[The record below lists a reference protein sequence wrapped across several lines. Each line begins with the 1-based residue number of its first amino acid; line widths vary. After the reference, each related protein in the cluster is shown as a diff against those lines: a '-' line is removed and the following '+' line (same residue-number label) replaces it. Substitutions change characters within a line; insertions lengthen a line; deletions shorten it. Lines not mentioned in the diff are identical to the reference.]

1 MSHSVRLGL
10 SKVCAERGNNQ
21 KVKTCQCLIP
31 PLYWPPC
38 AIRQKAKKKRSK
50 VKEKSLPCGSPSYY
64 VIIICDCQTAARL
77 SLSALLLCQTRSNC
91 SRRKE
96 TSTSPRC
103 SCCSLHL
110 LHLHPPK
117 LHSCRS
123 QRKKRG
129 LKMLQWPLPR
139 RQPTRQPT
147 HPRSRPPPGRPEV
160 ARVVAESC
168 YITFCGAP
176 GGSRQLEKQQHLH
189 GSASVEEATKRRVFS
204 GVRQKFSQHCFPEAL
219 RLKLCSCVK
228 VFLKG

>member
-10 SKVCAERGNNQ
+10 SKVCAERRNNQ

-31 PLYWPPC
+31 PLQLASMC
-38 AIRQKAKKKRSK
+38 NKAKGKKKKSK

-64 VIIICDCQTAARL
+64 IIIICDCQTAARL

-110 LHLHPPK
+110 LLHLHPPK

-139 RQPTRQPT
+139 RQPT

-189 GSASVEEATKRRVFS
+189 GSASVEEANKETGFFGCEGKLFTTLFS
-204 GVRQKFSQHCFPEAL
+204 RSFKT
-219 RLKLCSCVK
+219 
-228 VFLKG
+228 